1 MGLTNSKKLKK
12 AAKVF
17 YERQYDA
24 HRDLVYDSRFESL
37 KDRNRELQRNV
48 VLQSQSKWISLLT
61 KENYNTLA
69 TIQKPMRNPHMLDA
83 NLERFFNLS
92 RVNKLFYSVE
102 ENTRGKRAGYH
113 IHLMFDAFLCNKEHL
128 AFALDVKYGDVQ
140 YYESINSKSAVSGY
154 VTKNMKA
161 DQIHYN
167 FYSK

>member
-92 RVNKLFYSVE
+92 RVNKLFYSV
-102 ENTRGKRAGYH
+102 G
-113 IHLMFDAFLCNKEHL
+113 
-128 AFALDVKYGDVQ
+128 
-140 YYESINSKSAVSGY
+140 S
-154 VTKNMKA
+154 
-161 DQIHYN
+161 
-167 FYSK
+167 